1 MLIGFIC
8 HFAPLLQSP
17 GDESR
22 NSDSQDIH
30 AAGQPESTQST
41 HQEQLLKC
49 REGVLDPQARPPDR
63 RRWVEL
69 LFSYDG
75 AAAHSLVVELMHMD
89 ARPEVQRTICGV
101 IRDLGRASPGRL
113 HPDFVDPLIVLLGAE
128 EPGLRTAAALA
139 LAELRIGNVPARLG
153 SIAADGDHPLA
164 KRLAAIH
171 ALSTNTHRRDV
182 VEQLINLLGCKTSEV
197 VARATAG
204 LKPAAL
210 ESFGSDVG
218 RWRSW
223 WVRQSLLGQEQWLAG
238 QLKIY
243 RQRNRLLADRFRA
256 YQEQATAGHVAM
268 TDQLRAFQQELF
280 RAESAELRS
289 GRLVEWLGAPLPAVQ
304 LTALAIIKARIADE
318 GKRPEGEVLAAL
330 LRLLG
335 NPSPA
340 TRREALLIVQNL
352 NDPDVV
358 SAVLA
363 QLKVETDLATRLTI
377 LTAIGKLN
385 VPQAVPALIREI
397 GGASSPE
404 CIREAAIALGKIASQ
419 TDVSETVHDSV
430 ALLKDR
436 YHSAAAEDGSLRAAL
451 VTAMAGVA
459 DASFAAELLDA
470 VEQDDPTIL
479 QPAIRGLRAIGNRS
493 KLPRFRTLMQHSDAQ
508 VRLAAIAAITELGH
522 EDADLE
528 SLWTRLK
535 PTVEP
540 NRLVR
545 DAAWRGYKSLLGR
558 HSIPDRIQGAERL
571 RDLPDLQIA
580 YLTELAD
587 SLSAGNGQPSYLE
600 EVHERLA
607 LVLTGQGKYA
617 EAIPYLRQRYDLLQD
632 RQDPGAP
639 AQGLR
644 WLDAVLRA
652 SDPQDVPEVL
662 VRLAQAAKT
671 AAERE
676 RILDVVSQRF
686 ADPAVLA
693 DMGRAARL
701 LDVLES
707 VDTQALG
714 GQWPDLLG
722 RAREALRSS
731 DESSPQRPAP

>member
-8 HFAPLLQSP
+8 HFALLMQPL
-17 GDESR
+17 GDESG
-22 NSDSQDIH
+22 NSDPQDIH
-30 AAGQPESTQST
+30 DASQPEST

-49 REGVLDPQARPPDR
+49 REGILDPQARPPDR

-75 AAAHSLVVELMHMD
+75 VVAHSLVVELMHMD
-89 ARPEVQRTICGV
+89 ARPEVQRTICDV
-101 IRDLGRASPGRL
+101 IRDLGRTSPGRL
-113 HPDFVDPLIVLLGAE
+113 HPDFVDPLITLLGAE

-153 SIAADGDHPLA
+153 SIAADGDQPLA

-182 VEQLINLLGCKTSEV
+182 VEQLINLLGCKTPEV

-204 LKPAAL
+204 LEPAAL
-210 ESFGSDVG
+210 ESFGSDVA

-223 WVRQSLLGQEQWLAG
+223 WVRQSQLGQEQWLAG

-243 RQRNRLLADRFRA
+243 RERNRRLADRFRTHR
-256 YQEQATAGHVAM
+256 EQTTAEHVAM

-335 NPSPA
+335 NASPA
-340 TRREALLIVQNL
+340 TRREALRIVQNL

-358 SAVLA
+358 TAVLA

-377 LTAIGKLN
+377 LAAIGKLN

-397 GGASSPE
+397 GDVSARPE
-404 CIREAAIALGKIASQ
+404 CVREAAIALGKIASQ
-419 TDVSETVHDSV
+419 ADLAETVHDSV

-459 DASFAAELLDA
+459 HASFSAELLDA
-470 VEQDDPTIL
+470 VERDDPTIL

-522 EDADLE
+522 EEADLE

-535 PTVEP
+535 PTIEP

-545 DAAWRGYKSLLGR
+545 DAAWRGYKALLSR
-558 HSIPDRIQGAERL
+558 HSIQDRIQGAERL
-571 RDLPDLQIA
+571 RDLPDLEIA

-587 SLSAGNGQPSYLE
+587 SLSVGNGQSSALE
-600 EVHERLA
+600 AVHERLA
-607 LVLTGQGKYA
+607 LVLTGQRKYA
-617 EAIPYLRQRYDLLQD
+617 EAIPYLRQRYDLLQEG
-632 RQDPGAP
+632 QDPKA
-639 AQGLR
+639 ATQGLR

-652 SDPQDVPEVL
+652 SGPQDTPEVL
-662 VRLAQAAKT
+662 ARLAEAAKT

-676 RILDVVSQRF
+676 RILDVVSQCL

-693 DMGRAARL
+693 DAERAERL
-701 LDVLES
+701 LDALES
-707 VDTQALG
+707 VDTHALG
-714 GQWPDLLG
+714 AQWTDLLG
-722 RAREALRSS
+722 RAREALRSA
-731 DESSPQRPAP
+731 DEPSPQRPAP